1 MAATKPSPVVKWAGG
16 KTSLLTR
23 IAARLPKAYGTYIE
37 PFLGGGATFF
47 ALRPERAL
55 VADSN
60 AELIAMYEAIRD
72 EPAALMAALDTL
84 QPHVADRERYLAV
97 RAQDPA
103 TLTRTEAAA
112 RFIYLNKTCYNGLY
126 RVNREGKFNVP
137 FGRHASPPRLYDA
150 SNLHAV
156 GEALRRAS
164 VRCAD
169 YRDVLREATPGDFVY
184 LDPPYHPAARTANF
198 TSYTPLGFGDADQR
212 ALADEVARLTDA
224 GVFVLLS
231 NSDTPLI
238 RELYGSYH
246 ATEESVGRAINSR
259 ADRRKGARELL
270 VDNYEM
276 MPKKSRSQ
284 SSRSSK
290 ATALP
295 VDNR

>member
-23 IAARLPKAYGTYIE
+23 IAARLPEAYGAYIE
-37 PFLGGGATFF
+37 PFLGGGAAFF

-103 TLTRTEAAA
+103 TLTRVDAAA

-150 SNLHAV
+150 GNLHAV
-156 GEALRRAS
+156 GEALRRADM
-164 VRCAD
+164 RCAD

-184 LDPPYHPAARTANF
+184 LDPPYHPPTRTANF
-198 TSYTPLGFGDADQR
+198 TSYTPLGFGDVDQR

-238 RELYGSYH
+238 RELYGRYH
-246 ATEESVGRAINSR
+246 ATEEAVGRAINSR
-259 ADRRKGARELL
+259 ADRRKGTLELL

-295 VDNR
+295 VDKR